1 MAKRNITI
9 KQLENGCFD
18 VLYNEKRTGDL
29 SFDEMLGLIAAITM
43 PQKRP
48 CLHWLKTEEWHEEE
62 ARQNNHNL
70 YNWKQRVITA
80 MMMIYH
86 FRLWQQ

>member
-1 MAKRNITI
+1 MEKGKGNITI

-62 ARQNNHNL
+62 ARRYKPKETEQGGMPKLLPHIKADNL
-70 YNWKQRVITA
+70 
-80 MMMIYH
+80 
-86 FRLWQQ
+86 

>member
-1 MAKRNITI
+1 MEKGNITI

-43 PQKRP
+43 PQKTPLFTLAQNRGM
-48 CLHWLKTEEWHEEE
+48 
-62 ARQNNHNL
+62 ARRGSKALQTKGNRTREYAKAVTTH
-70 YNWKQRVITA
+70 KG
-80 MMMIYH
+80 
-86 FRLWQQ
+86 